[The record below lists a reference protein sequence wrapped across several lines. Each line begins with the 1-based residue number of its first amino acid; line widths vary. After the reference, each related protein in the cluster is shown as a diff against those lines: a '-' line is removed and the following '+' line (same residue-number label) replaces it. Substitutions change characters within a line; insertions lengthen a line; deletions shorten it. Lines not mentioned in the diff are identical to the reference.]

1 MFLSSEVFGIGV
13 YAGLVFEGVLWLVG
27 KIVENVAGVMVE
39 ELTKRYHGDTFEIA
53 SEAPADQMYVDPSIV
68 VFSYVLHR
76 YYLVLL
82 HHQLELLPFPL
93 EKPQ

>member
-1 MFLSSEVFGIGV
+1 
-13 YAGLVFEGVLWLVG
+13 
-27 KIVENVAGVMVE
+27 MVE
-39 ELTKRYHGDTFEIA
+39 ELTKGYHGDTFEIA

-82 HHQLELLPFPL
+82 HH
-93 EKPQ
+93 